1 MGGHPLGLAPGARSA
16 RGEAEWDEQHKPLRM
31 IGVHVDVTDNIQH
44 AKELERANLELQQMA
59 HAASHDLL
67 EPLRTIS
74 SFSQL
79 VEREYQGQLD
89 EEGRSW
95 LEAIV
100 QGTKRMRMLVEDLRA
115 YTQLDARMNAFVATN
130 MDEVLAGAIAGLQS
144 AIEESGAEV
153 THDHLP
159 SVMGDRSE
167 LTQLFQNLIGN
178 AIKYRGE
185 AAPRVHVSAKR
196 DTDNYVFSV
205 RDNGIGIAAEYWEKI
220 FEVFRRLHHAQDY
233 PGTGIGLAIC
243 RRVVQR
249 HRGQIW
255 VESEVA
261 CGSTFR
267 FTIPIQQSEDP
278 P

>member
-1 MGGHPLGLAPGARSA
+1 M
-16 RGEAEWDEQHKPLRM
+16 
-31 IGVHVDVTDNIQH
+31 
-44 AKELERANLELQQMA
+44 
-59 HAASHDLL
+59 
-67 EPLRTIS
+67 
-74 SFSQL
+74 
-79 VEREYQGQLD
+79 
-89 EEGRSW
+89 
-95 LEAIV
+95 
-100 QGTKRMRMLVEDLRA
+100 
-115 YTQLDARMNAFVATN
+115 
-130 MDEVLAGAIAGLQS
+130 
-144 AIEESGAEV
+144 
-153 THDHLP
+153 
-159 SVMGDRSE
+159 
-167 LTQLFQNLIGN
+167 
-178 AIKYRGE
+178 
-185 AAPRVHVSAKR
+185 SAKR

-205 RDNGIGIAAEYWEKI
+205 RDNGIGIAAEYREKI